1 MKKSI
6 NIWQRLLAFAM
17 VCTMLVGYVPV
28 FAAAEGDPAYEEITG
43 FTATLVCTT
52 TAEET
57 KEIRN
62 TDEPELDA
70 GGNPVVDGEG
80 NPVYKT
86 EEVVVFKKVRD
97 AFSVEGAPEGAV
109 IEWSENNVLISSNG
123 RYLKASMKAPETVT
137 QLETVTKQE
146 VIWKASVLAWNDI
159 QACTAITAPAIEYGE
174 GCSLDSVAWSI
185 TDANGE
191 ARTAG
196 EEAHMSM
203 GILTATATIG
213 EQTFTR
219 TAKVTYA
226 AAEYQFSPEAGW
238 FAEMPEVKVTAITA
252 NPKEE
257 IAPVKVGDAAY
268 EWVVNEEVPGSYVA
282 TIPVAENETTKTIV
296 VDKISRVYNVDNA
309 ELSISKIYAIRY
321 DDKTEVVFEYTTGAS
336 GATALINDQEVTLEP
351 GENKAY
357 QVFLTGAVENI
368 QVKMTNILG
377 REATASCVS
386 IPYPTITA
394 TSPIIGY
401 VNGVAYV
408 GRNANYISF
417 AMNNAYGDVTWKV
430 ESELEVSNYTIEGN
444 EIKIYV
450 SPDAPFEVP
459 VGASA
464 TDSRGRSAYN
474 GGYAKV
480 AVDMVAPEVTVTGLQ
495 TVEETHMPAEQTYTI
510 KATDDVVLSTVSG
523 YYLDDAN
530 NPIDIVFTAINEKE
544 VAAEFV
550 VPDGTHLKKI
560 IVTALDASGNET
572 VETMETDVVVDTT
585 APVINAVLRAT
596 TDSDCHEIYPTT
608 ITEGKVYYRWLNVAN
623 NGVSAE
629 LVLTLSEANPDEA
642 TMSGWTLANGV
653 WQKTISVQIG
663 RGNTAEIPIG
673 ATVKDTAGN
682 SAVIANVTVP
692 TGGEPYIFT
701 YAAENGFFPSL
712 PIDAGA
718 TPQEEIDL
726 GNVAVEIAN
735 ETFAVL
741 EGNNIYQVK
750 EDVPLAINVS
760 AEKVTQ
766 TLYPSVT
773 LSGENVRLDNS
784 QYPVRAGEK
793 TTINV
798 FPADGHSADLEINEI
813 GLTISFTDV
822 QARAISTLNFG
833 VDNKAPRV
841 FVQVTSNSECKAN
854 EDGRHYY
861 KEPVI
866 LTFSMVDMLP
876 AKAIIT
882 YTLDGNE
889 KTETIKNGNNVF
901 SIEIPAGSALT
912 ALSVSAEDELGNKTA
927 TIYTGT
933 EEEKDEYTFTPIEVD
948 NILPVLE
955 YMLSVESVSAIDGV
969 EYYGEEI
976 VLGAKV
982 TEKNIQSIELSYSVN
997 GASQTPITLD
1007 GFAPDGENT
1016 YAATI
1021 NITDGQ
1027 YVSYI
1032 KLTAIDKAGNS
1043 VVDYTYENA
1052 IVVDTTAP
1060 VVTVE
1065 KHVDAVIDTP
1075 KSTDKDGLVEYY
1087 DAKVT
1092 YTITVTDNF
1101 LKEAETKVNEEVNN
1115 PFFKTEGKIVFGEV
1129 IWAEDTYSAEI
1140 TVSDNVNGAYDVVDY
1155 ELTDFVISAS
1165 DYVGNTFG
1173 AAADYTSLQSDG
1185 TVKYNGNKIVVDE
1198 TNPTISGMITANEGV
1213 TVNRVY
1219 KNPHGD
1225 YYLELTPAENHGT
1238 EDKENEKPVS
1248 VTVLFTLNE
1257 MNPNTEFLTNHG
1269 WNNNPEG
1276 SNIWT
1281 YAVTETFEENDDTKA
1296 ISINSLMALDMAKR
1310 YAVADFD
1317 IAAGTAEN
1325 TEEFI
1330 SAIPMKVNEEVDE
1343 NGNKYYSVS
1352 INVDRR
1358 TPEDEENSADVPGIT
1373 VTTAPHNSKIEGT
1386 EIYIG
1391 NSVTFNL
1398 NVKDTGSGIDPLFT
1412 AEVEGKGY
1420 HHNEEVTVEENQVL
1434 VKGENG
1440 KYTGAVTVTIE
1451 EDAESNNITL
1461 NLYIKDKVGN
1471 TYHLVKTFGLDDH
1484 APEVDVKFTENAGDG
1499 PRNVFYYK
1507 GNRHATV
1514 TVKDINLADD
1524 IDSVVQI
1531 STVMNNTTAVAASKA
1546 EKNGDTITLDYDYT
1560 ADGDYTFAVT
1570 NVVDKAGHNVADQ
1583 NVKYADSNRSE
1594 KDHNFTI
1601 DKTKPKIEVAYAP
1614 AAASGRDGTVSHYN
1628 QAMTAYATITEH
1640 NFSTGAEDEAGVVT
1654 NITPA
1659 GSAAFG
1665 DWSNDG
1671 DDHKSN
1677 ATFQEG
1683 NNYSF
1688 TINCT
1693 DLAGNPADTY
1703 TSHTFCVDTHAP
1715 TIEITAGDL
1724 TNDELNI
1731 VQDDLTLGFTIN
1743 DAQKNLSNYNVTVT
1757 KLGNDFKKTTITGS
1771 DFFTVVEQ
1779 EARTTVLVN
1788 FKAIAKEKLNDGV
1801 YTVQITA
1808 RDFAGNAVS
1817 LTPDLLFSL
1826 NRFGSTFMTDD
1837 EYTLKFLELGSD
1849 GNVYHQEVSDKLIIH
1864 EINPNRVYSDGSK
1877 KHEGSALTVIVNG
1890 TSTTLEEGKDYSMNI
1905 SEQGSE
1911 KSRWYVYTY
1920 EIDPD
1925 TFADEGKV
1933 VDGRYS
1939 ILISG
1944 EDEAGN
1950 KNTNES
1956 NVSGKLQKDEAGEY
1970 NGKIEFVLD
1979 TSAPIITTT
1988 GIESGKNYDAEAQK
2002 LQIFLSDSTPTS
2014 ITVYLNGSPV
2024 ALSELLAEMD
2034 EAAQWLVYDE
2044 ESNSYILNVPELN
2057 TLFSGQE
2064 IRIVVV
2070 DEAGNETELFIND
2083 FSVSTNLFVRLLN
2096 STWFIVSVIVLA
2108 ILLIVLFLLKKRKKV
2123 AV

>member
-62 TDEPELDA
+62 TDEPVLDA
-70 GGNPVVDGEG
+70 EGNPALDSEG

-185 TDANGE
+185 TDANGDT
-191 ARTAG
+191 RTAG

-203 GILTATATIG
+203 GILVATATIG

-510 KATDDVVLSTVSG
+510 KATDDVVLSTVSAR
-523 YYLDDAN
+523 YYLHNDNEGTEIALVN
-530 NPIDIVFTAINEKE
+530 GEGSFTQK
-544 VAAEFV
+544 
-550 VPDGTHLKKI
+550 DGQHLKKI
-560 IVTALDASGNET
+560 VVTALDVSGNET
-572 VETMETDVVVDTT
+572 SVTWETNVVVDTT
-585 APVINAVLRAT
+585 APVLSASISAYAKDADGNYTIPANVEAIYVVNDEPYLKFSTVDVESNDASLKVDGSIKVQIAFFADDANIADGNWLDGVEYVTQIVEENNVEKFAISGITIKDKAGNVPAAPLAITIGGDESGTKLPLDLVSGVYSGSVWVDRRSPEDNVTDDGEAPVVTLKIASENHVENGLPIFKAGTASFSLAVKDDSGLVSTVAT
-596 TDSDCHEIYPTT
+596 SVTGD
-608 ITEGKVYYRWLNVAN
+608 
-623 NGVSAE
+623 GVS
-629 LVLTLSEANPDEA
+629 
-642 TMSGWTLANGV
+642 
-653 WQKTISVQIG
+653 
-663 RGNTAEIPIG
+663 
-673 ATVKDTAGN
+673 TAGT
-682 SAVIANVTVP
+682 I
-692 TGGEPYIFT
+692 ELD
-701 YAAENGFFPSL
+701 AAGNG
-712 PIDAGA
+712 IV
-718 TPQEEIDL
+718 
-726 GNVAVEIAN
+726 NVAVA
-735 ETFAVL
+735 
-741 EGNNIYQVK
+741 EGKKNQECQLRVQVYDVAGNYYIY
-750 EDVPLAINVS
+750 I
-760 AEKVTQ
+760 
-766 TLYPSVT
+766 
-773 LSGENVRLDNS
+773 
-784 QYPVRAGEK
+784 
-793 TTINV
+793 
-798 FPADGHSADLEINEI
+798 
-813 GLTISFTDV
+813 
-822 QARAISTLNFG
+822 LNFG
-833 VDNKAPRV
+833 VDSIAPEM
-841 FVQVTSNSECKAN
+841 N
-854 EDGRHYY
+854 D
-861 KEPVI
+861 PVI
-866 LTFSMVDMLP
+866 SPVAGDTFAYEGDGNYHKQDV
-876 AKAIIT
+876 IIT
-882 YTLDGNE
+882 FEMSDQIPAEGYAKFTIHNDNTLADESKTVSLQINELVNGCYVASGSMTLTNGQRLTNIELTATDALGN
-889 KTETIKNGNNVF
+889 TSTIHHKVSEIVDRDVPEIEIEVVSSDDYVEWKNGVH
-901 SIEIPAGSALT
+901 SYEEAT
-912 ALSVSAEDELGNKTA
+912 SVK
-927 TIYTGT
+927 I
-933 EEEKDEYTFTPIEVD
+933 
-948 NILPVLE
+948 
-955 YMLSVESVSAIDGV
+955 
-969 EYYGEEI
+969 
-976 VLGAKV
+976 KV
-982 TEKNIQSIELSYSVN
+982 TDENYLEAAVSYKLNGQAYDNVPLENGMVKSIELKEGDLLTDLKVEAKDKSLNTSDDVLDYGVAVDSKDPEVTITKTLSEGTAFIQHFEGNAYYNGSISYTVTITDSFLDLDSTSLTVNDTNIEMKPVEGNSKAVTATFDVVN
-997 GASQTPITLD
+997 GTDLTNIKIIAKDMSKHHAMSKNIVVNDCLE
-1007 GFAPDGENT
+1007 GENKDISFEGDSGT
-1016 YAATI
+1016 MIY
-1021 NITDGQ
+1021 NGP
-1027 YVSYI
+1027 
-1032 KLTAIDKAGNS
+1032 
-1043 VVDYTYENA
+1043 VV
-1052 IVVDTTAP
+1052 VVDTVQPTA
-1060 VVTVE
+1060 VL
-1065 KHVDAVIDTP
+1065 KVDGNVKRYYSRVIDNVEHFFVEIEKP
-1075 KSTDKDGLVEYY
+1075 VDKTIVDELLKFNEKETVNFSLTVQ
-1087 DAKVT
+1087 DAHLSIATENIASNTNVVNNGTTGVLSQSEDRTTVT
-1092 YTITVTDNF
+1092 YTNSIEVKKDEIGTLVIDVTAHDMAGWPMVMKVEAAGDNST
-1101 LKEAETKVNEEVNN
+1101 LQ
-1115 PFFKTEGKIVFGEV
+1115 PEV
-1129 IWAEDTYSAEI
+1129 IDGRLSNTF
-1140 TVSDNVNGAYDVVDY
+1140 VVDRRR
-1155 ELTDFVISAS
+1155 AS
-1165 DYVGNTFG
+1165 T
-1173 AAADYTSLQSDG
+1173 
-1185 TVKYNGNKIVVDE
+1185 E
-1198 TNPTISGMITANEGV
+1198 
-1213 TVNRVY
+1213 
-1219 KNPHGD
+1219 
-1225 YYLELTPAENHGT
+1225 T
-1238 EDKENEKPVS
+1238 EDKAPEIVINMPAAEK
-1248 VTVLFTLNE
+1248 
-1257 MNPNTEFLTNHG
+1257 
-1269 WNNNPEG
+1269 
-1276 SNIWT
+1276 
-1281 YAVTETFEENDDTKA
+1281 K
-1296 ISINSLMALDMAKR
+1296 SIK
-1310 YAVADFD
+1310 
-1317 IAAGTAEN
+1317 
-1325 TEEFI
+1325 
-1330 SAIPMKVNEEVDE
+1330 
-1343 NGNKYYSVS
+1343 
-1352 INVDRR
+1352 NVDLY
-1358 TPEDEENSADVPGIT
+1358 
-1373 VTTAPHNSKIEGT
+1373 TAA
-1386 EIYIG
+1386 
-1391 NSVTFNL
+1391 FNL
-1398 NVKDTGSGIDPLFT
+1398 
-1412 AEVEGKGY
+1412 
-1420 HHNEEVTVEENQVL
+1420 
-1434 VKGENG
+1434 
-1440 KYTGAVTVTIE
+1440 TITIN
-1451 EDAESNNITL
+1451 D
-1461 NLYIKDKVGN
+1461 GQ
-1471 TYHLVKTFGLDDH
+1471 KT
-1484 APEVDVKFTENAGDG
+1484 TENAGLKYVSYEIKDD
-1499 PRNVFYYK
+1499 RNVLTAFVEESYEWEK
-1507 GNRHATV
+1507 AQLSHTFKQTVGSEGIETDKAVLTV
-1514 TVKDINLADD
+1514 TAIDNMDNKIVKQVEFAVDTLAPRISASYTNNDVRNEKYFKEARTIQIEVEDLNFDPTKALLNDLKAADITWESDVQNGIYKTSYAYTTEADHTFSMEVGDLAGW
-1524 IDSVVQI
+1524 
-1531 STVMNNTTAVAASKA
+1531 STVANKDS
-1546 EKNGDTITLDYDYT
+1546 DTITWAEHSVAMYEFTLDWT
-1560 ADGDYTFAVT
+1560 KPRI
-1570 NVVDKAGHNVADQ
+1570 NVV
-1583 NVKYADSNRSE
+1583 
-1594 KDHNFTI
+1594 
-1601 DKTKPKIEVAYAP
+1601 YAP
-1614 AAASGRDGTVSHYN
+1614 AAASGRDGAVSHYN

-1665 DWSNDG
+1665 NWSDDG

-1693 DLAGNPADTY
+1693 DLAGNIADTY